1 MNEIYEC
8 ANCGCTIENEE
19 ELYEVEDE
27 IICEDCFNDETFT
40 CSHCGERYFYRN
52 SVSDENTAICQ
63 NCYDNYYR
71 RCERCGCI
79 IHDDNVYWDGDYPYC
94 SDCHDEEEQCRH
106 IHDYGY
112 KPVPIFYRCSNED
125 ENIRCYGVELEIDRG
140 GKDDDNAD
148 TLESIAN
155 REEEILYIKSDG
167 SLDEG
172 MELVSH
178 PCSLYYHKYDFPW
191 AEIMKRA
198 VRLGYRSHNT
208 STCGL
213 HVHIGRSAL
222 GNTYERQEDVISRI
236 LFFFESHWNELF
248 RFSRRSEESA
258 EHWAARHGYEDRPK
272 EILEKA
278 KKSSK
283 GRYACVN
290 ITNISTVEIRL
301 FRGTLK
307 WNTFMASLEL
317 VDAIC
322 ENAIRHSDD
331 ELHKQSWADFVMD
344 LSSEYTELITYLKE
358 KRLYVNEPVETEEE
372 D

>member
-1 MNEIYEC
+1 M
-8 ANCGCTIENEE
+8 
-19 ELYEVEDE
+19 
-27 IICEDCFNDETFT
+27 
-40 CSHCGERYFYRN
+40 
-52 SVSDENTAICQ
+52 
-63 NCYDNYYR
+63 
-71 RCERCGCI
+71 
-79 IHDDNVYWDGDYPYC
+79 
-94 SDCHDEEEQCRH
+94 
-106 IHDYGY
+106 
-112 KPVPIFYRCSNED
+112 PIFYRCSNGG
-125 ENIRCYGVELEIDRG
+125 ENVRCYGVELEIDRG

-155 REEEILYIKSDG
+155 REDELMYIKSDG
-167 SLDEG
+167 SLNEG

-178 PCSLYYHKYDFPW
+178 PCSLNYHKYDFPW

-258 EHWAARHGYEDRPK
+258 EHWAARHGYEDHPK

-307 WNTFMASLEL
+307 WNTFNEI
-317 VDAIC
+317 DA
-322 ENAIRHSDD
+322 EKY
-331 ELHKQSWADFVMD
+331 L
-344 LSSEYTELITYLKE
+344 TELFSQPMGTIVMPWRE
-358 KRLYVNEPVETEEE
+358 ENET
-372 D
+372 

>member
-1 MNEIYEC
+1 MSEIYRCDHCDCEL
-8 ANCGCTIENEE
+8 ENENDIYMVDGE
-19 ELYEVEDE
+19 MY
-27 IICEDCFNDETFT
+27 CEDCYNEHTFSCDCCGGRFLVNDA
-40 CSHCGERYFYRN
+40 
-52 SVSDENTAICQ
+52 VSDENTMICQ
-63 NCYDNYYR
+63 SCYDNYYR
-71 RCERCGCI
+71 RCECCSALV
-79 IHDDNVYWDGDYPYC
+79 HDNDVYWRGDYPYC
-94 SDCHDEEEQCRH
+94 SDCYDDDDEDSF

-112 KPVPIFYRCSNED
+112 KPEPIFYKCRDED
-125 ENIRCYGVELEIDRG
+125 KIRYYGVELEIDNG
-140 GKDDDNAD
+140 GKDDENAQELD
-148 TLESIAN
+148 GVAN
-155 REEEILYIKSDG
+155 KKENVLYIKSAS

-178 PCSLYYHKYDFPW
+178 ACSLNCHKYDFPW

-248 RFSRRSEESA
+248 RFSRRSEESC
-258 EHWAARHGYEDRPK
+258 EHWAARHGYNDRPN

-290 ITNISTVEIRL
+290 ITNANTVEIRL

-307 WNTFMASLEL
+307 WNTFMATIEL
-317 VDAIC
+317 VDEIC
-322 ENAIRHSDD
+322 KNAVCLDD
-331 ELHKQSWADFVMD
+331 KEIHKQSWSDFVMGID
-344 LSSEYTELITYLKE
+344 QSKIELVKYLKE
-358 KRLYVNEPVETEEE
+358 KRLYVNEPVEAEEE
-372 D
+372 N

>member
-1 MNEIYEC
+1 MSEIYRCDHCDCEL
-8 ANCGCTIENEE
+8 ENENDIYMVDGE
-19 ELYEVEDE
+19 MY
-27 IICEDCFNDETFT
+27 CEDCYNEHTFSCDCCGGRFLVNDA
-40 CSHCGERYFYRN
+40 
-52 SVSDENTAICQ
+52 VSDENTMICQ
-63 NCYDNYYR
+63 SCYDNYYR
-71 RCERCGCI
+71 RCECCSALV
-79 IHDDNVYWDGDYPYC
+79 HDNDVYWRGDYPYC
-94 SDCHDEEEQCRH
+94 SDCYDDDDEDSF

-112 KPVPIFYRCSNED
+112 KPEPIFYKCRDED
-125 ENIRCYGVELEIDRG
+125 KIRYYGVELEIDNG
-140 GKDDDNAD
+140 GKDDENAQELD
-148 TLESIAN
+148 GIAN
-155 REEEILYIKSDG
+155 KKENVLYIKSDS

-178 PCSLYYHKYDFPW
+178 PCSLNYHKYDFPW

-248 RFSRRSEESA
+248 RFSRRSEESC
-258 EHWAARHGYEDRPK
+258 EHWAARHGYNDRPN

-290 ITNISTVEIRL
+290 ITNANTVEIRL

-307 WNTFMASLEL
+307 WNTFMATIEL
-317 VDAIC
+317 VDEIC
-322 ENAIRHSDD
+322 KNAVCLDD
-331 ELHKQSWADFVMD
+331 KEIHKQSWSDFVMGID
-344 LSSEYTELITYLKE
+344 QSKIELVKYLKE
-358 KRLYVNEPVETEEE
+358 KRLYVNEPVEAEEE
-372 D
+372 N

>member
-1 MNEIYEC
+1 M
-8 ANCGCTIENEE
+8 
-19 ELYEVEDE
+19 
-27 IICEDCFNDETFT
+27 
-40 CSHCGERYFYRN
+40 
-52 SVSDENTAICQ
+52 
-63 NCYDNYYR
+63 
-71 RCERCGCI
+71 
-79 IHDDNVYWDGDYPYC
+79 
-94 SDCHDEEEQCRH
+94 
-106 IHDYGY
+106 
-112 KPVPIFYRCSNED
+112 PIFYRCSDED
-125 ENIRCYGVELEIDRG
+125 ENVRCYGVELEIDRG

-258 EHWAARHGYEDRPK
+258 EHWAARHGYEDHPK

-322 ENAIRHSDD
+322 ENAIRHSDE
-331 ELHKQSWADFVMD
+331 ELHKQSWADFVMNINN
-344 LSSEYTELITYLKE
+344 ENTELIKYLKE
-358 KRLYVNEPVETEEE
+358 KRLYVNEPVETEE
-372 D
+372 DN